1 MGLLIKSGRIH
12 FLYEME
18 AKSKVFSEGLPQNE
32 KQISCTDKHYVHQ
45 RRCCLPWQSC
55 AVAGVALLASL
66 PRPDGNKL
74 NQKKCRFVCPAVPA
88 RLPRCASPHSRAA
101 QPPRCW
107 EEQPARIR
115 SVLPHPESS
124 MGNKNKIR
132 SLFLS
137 SLGWN
142 ILLVEGHVGGL
153 NPRLLVMSTHHN
165 WALLVWI
172 DWLS

>member
-1 MGLLIKSGRIH
+1 MHFRTDMKITSLKKKKNTVGLLIKSGRIH

-137 SLGWN
+137 SLG
-142 ILLVEGHVGGL
+142 
-153 NPRLLVMSTHHN
+153 
-165 WALLVWI
+165 
-172 DWLS
+172 